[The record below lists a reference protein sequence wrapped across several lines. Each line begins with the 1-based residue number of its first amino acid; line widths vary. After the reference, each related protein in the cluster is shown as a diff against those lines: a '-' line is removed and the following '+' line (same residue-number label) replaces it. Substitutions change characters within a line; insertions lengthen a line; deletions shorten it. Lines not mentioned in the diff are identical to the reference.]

1 MKKLLFT
8 IITTALTSYAAIA
21 VQLGNRLLLT
31 AKLNGAQE
39 SPAVTT
45 NAIGVGS
52 FLLNAAHD
60 SLCVDVTV
68 TGLSGPIT
76 GAHIHTGAAGI
87 SGPVLKDLST
97 FVNGNSIKTVIYGTD
112 LSSHLSEY
120 LNGGLYINVHTNA
133 HTDGE
138 IRGQILLETD
148 WSFVSSLD
156 GAQLIPSS
164 NTAAYGLGIFT
175 LSKDSS
181 KIKYNIIVEGA
192 SGALTE
198 ARLNYGVK
206 GVNGPEAINITS
218 AINGNAISGV
228 ITSPTKAL
236 IDSLIQSKVYIDL
249 GTTMHP
255 NGTELRGQLNN
266 EKDYLYFDA
275 LLNGQQEVPVITTA
289 ALGVASIKLSTA
301 FDTLWYDI
309 VSTGLSGTITAAH
322 LHAGAPGVSGNVVI
336 DIIAGLSGNRISG
349 KIYGTALTAD
359 FIQKLLRG
367 DLYVNLHTALNANG
381 EIRGQVYRVARQ
393 GYTINLNG
401 AQETPAV
408 TTNATGTGIVSIDR
422 DSDNAHFMIVTDG
435 ITATAAHFHKQ
446 VIGQS
451 GNVIFNLQPYYMNGG
466 AFGYWK
472 STDLG
477 TAFNQSIANA
487 FNTDSVY
494 ANFHTTANPNGEIRG
509 QVLKGGSCFN
519 DTPSGIDEENQSIM
533 SEIVLY
539 PNPSSDMINIR
550 FTASKQTN
558 VNFEIID
565 VLGKQVYAESFYA
578 QTGNNLRSV
587 FIHKLKN
594 GIYFVKIQHGNTETV
609 ERFVKK

>member
-76 GAHIHTGAAGI
+76 GAHIHTGTTGI

-301 FDTLWYDI
+301 FDTLWY
-309 VSTGLSGTITAAH
+309 
-322 LHAGAPGVSGNVVI
+322 
-336 DIIAGLSGNRISG
+336 
-349 KIYGTALTAD
+349 
-359 FIQKLLRG
+359 
-367 DLYVNLHTALNANG
+367 
-381 EIRGQVYRVARQ
+381 
-393 GYTINLNG
+393 
-401 AQETPAV
+401 
-408 TTNATGTGIVSIDR
+408 
-422 DSDNAHFMIVTDG
+422 
-435 ITATAAHFHKQ
+435 
-446 VIGQS
+446 
-451 GNVIFNLQPYYMNGG
+451 
-466 AFGYWK
+466 
-472 STDLG
+472 
-477 TAFNQSIANA
+477 
-487 FNTDSVY
+487 
-494 ANFHTTANPNGEIRG
+494 
-509 QVLKGGSCFN
+509 
-519 DTPSGIDEENQSIM
+519 
-533 SEIVLY
+533 
-539 PNPSSDMINIR
+539 
-550 FTASKQTN
+550 
-558 VNFEIID
+558 
-565 VLGKQVYAESFYA
+565 
-578 QTGNNLRSV
+578 
-587 FIHKLKN
+587 
-594 GIYFVKIQHGNTETV
+594 
-609 ERFVKK
+609 